1 MNKKQTAEA
10 ARKRKNEKAKEYY
23 QEHKIEIRI
32 KRKKNYQKTR
42 EAEKQ
47 YSREYYA
54 KHKAKRKKQVK

>member
-1 MNKKQTAEA
+1 MNNIKTAEA
-10 ARKRKNEKAKEYY
+10 IRKRKNERAKEYY

-54 KHKAKRKKQVK
+54 KHKRKKQVR